1 MQAFELYFNHK
12 KRDDLFLT
20 SFVYE
25 PTNVYEQRLGN
36 LYVVGELTQ
45 ALPQNSHFLTNLSL
59 AIKKEYYSSGLKKSC
74 EASLQEALKKG
85 NEFLDQESKN
95 GNVGWLGNLN
105 FSVISFKDPVLNFA
119 KAGDIKIFLVR
130 ANQLM
135 DLSQNL
141 ETGLPGGSHPDPL
154 RVFNSMA
161 GGKISGEDKIII
173 LNKRILRALGKKQ
186 KFLGELAK
194 ASSEKE
200 LKQVLKAYQA
210 PLTNISG
217 ICLVLMAAG
226 KDGSKQTVTIQN
238 DLPSFSL
245 SLNLFKPFVRFF
257 AKIWKRPRIKIKINL
272 PHPNLKVPKVKVP
285 KLTKPSLPHLPKINF
300 KAARKKIFLVLGLIL
315 VLLAFYYLFQGERVK
330 ELKDAQVRLNE
341 AQSKAM
347 LAESLLILNEDAHA
361 KALFEE
367 TLNILSP
374 LTKRGSPLRDD
385 ALFLQNSIKQY
396 LK

>member
-1 MQAFELYFNHK
+1 MQAFELYFNPRK
-12 KRDDLFLT
+12 MDDIFLT
-20 SFVYE
+20 SSVYE
-25 PTNVYEQRLGN
+25 PTNIYEQRLGN

-85 NEFLDQESKN
+85 NEFLNQESKN

>member
-1 MQAFELYFNHK
+1 MQAFELYFNPRK
-12 KRDDLFLT
+12 MDDIFLT
-20 SFVYE
+20 SSVYE
-25 PTNVYEQRLGN
+25 PTNIYEQRLGN

-210 PLTNISG
+210 PLANISG